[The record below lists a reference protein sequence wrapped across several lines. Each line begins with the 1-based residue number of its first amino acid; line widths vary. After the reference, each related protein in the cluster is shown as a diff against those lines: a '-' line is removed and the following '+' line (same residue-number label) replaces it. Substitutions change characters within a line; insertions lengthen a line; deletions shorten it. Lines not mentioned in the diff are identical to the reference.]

1 MKEYGCH
8 VQFYLNLLW
17 QKNSIGTFQS
27 EFLCVIKTDQTK
39 SQNSSK
45 HTNNCATLKHKQGE
59 INQMNDC
66 IKCFSMYF
74 LVMHEQSKS
83 SSFPSIDQ
91 QEGSKFLL
99 VFMRYN
105 VNT

>member
-1 MKEYGCH
+1 MVVLYS
-8 VQFYLNLLW
+8 FTWTFLS
-17 QKNSIGTFQS
+17 QKNSIETFQS

-45 HTNNCATLKHKQGE
+45 RTNNCNTLKCKQGE

-66 IKCFSMYF
+66 IKFFSMYF
-74 LVMHEQSKS
+74 LVMQEQSKS

>member
-1 MKEYGCH
+1 MYS
-8 VQFYLNLLW
+8 FTWTFLW
-17 QKNSIGTFQS
+17 QKNSIETFQS

-74 LVMHEQSKS
+74 LVMQEQSKS

-91 QEGSKFLL
+91 
-99 VFMRYN
+99 
-105 VNT
+105 

>member
-8 VQFYLNLLW
+8 VQFYLNLFMV
-17 QKNSIGTFQS
+17 KNSIETFQS
-27 EFLCVIKTDQTK
+27 EFLCVIKTDQNK

-45 HTNNCATLKHKQGE
+45 HTNNCATLKCKQGE

-74 LVMHEQSKS
+74 LCRNNPRVLHSLL
-83 SSFPSIDQ
+83 SINKRGQ
-91 QEGSKFLL
+91 NFYWFL
-99 VFMRYN
+99 
-105 VNT
+105 